1 MLLHSKKFQQIITVV
16 TLALSILGASR
27 STFAQ
32 AKGQWQRAYTG
43 DDSVIEVNTS
53 TLKFAPQR
61 VLRAEFRTVFSSAES
76 TGGERA
82 VKYKTRLETIDFRLS
97 DRRYRFVEISLLDS
111 SGKVIQT
118 KTADGSEDWRVL
130 KPGGVTER
138 LYNTASSFTPLGAW
152 KVVAYRFGEGDP
164 KEAKTTSELDKLVGA
179 NVRLHADRAEV
190 ATRVCL
196 APSFQ
201 DNDEQKESLRQL
213 GVDWK
218 SIGVKPED
226 ARTISVRCEGSGWR
240 PSQSLLIKDNS
251 KQEMLMLW
259 DGVFLVLKRTD
270 GASPVTHE
278 IGVPTIKRRQP

>member
-1 MLLHSKKFQQIITVV
+1 MLLSIKNLKQIVAVV
-16 TLALSILGASR
+16 NLALCMLGASR

-43 DDSVIEVNTS
+43 DGSVIEVNTS

-76 TGGERA
+76 TGGDRA

-97 DRRYRFVEISLLDS
+97 DRRYRFVEISLLDP
-111 SGKVIQT
+111 SGKLIQT
-118 KTADGSEDWRVL
+118 KTADGSEEWRVL

-138 LYNTASSFTPLGAW
+138 LYNTATSLTPLGSW
-152 KVVAYRFGEGDP
+152 KVIAYRFAEGDP
-164 KEAKTTSELDKLVGA
+164 KEPKTTPDLDKLVGTSVLLA
-179 NVRLHADRAEV
+179 ADRAEV

-196 APSFQ
+196 APSFE
-201 DNDEQKESLRQL
+201 DRAEQEESLRQL
-213 GVDWK
+213 GIDWR

-226 ARTISVRCEGSGWR
+226 ARTINVRCEGSGWR
-240 PSQSLLIKDNS
+240 PSQSLLIKDNT

-270 GASPVTHE
+270 DASPVTHG
-278 IGVPTIKRRQP
+278 IGLPTLKRQKP